1 MLMEHP
7 DDDLL
12 VGLAA
17 GDARA
22 FGVLYDR
29 FGNRLYRVA
38 VSMLHRREDAE
49 DAVQEVFIALVR
61 SRHRLSA
68 VRDLEAY
75 LFAALHRA
83 AARCAA
89 RRTRLPINAQTAV
102 QETVAPSN
110 QKDESRLCEDLERAL
125 RTLPVEQQEV
135 IALKIDGGLTF
146 AQIGQVM
153 GTNGNTAASR
163 YRYALEKLRE
173 LLNEECR

>member
-1 MLMEHP
+1 MEHP

-12 VGLAA
+12 VELAA
-17 GDARA
+17 GDAEA

-29 FGNRLYRVA
+29 FGGRLYRVA
-38 VSMLHRREDAE
+38 MSILYRRQDAE
-49 DAVQEVFIALVR
+49 DVVQEVFVALVR
-61 SRHRLSA
+61 SRHRLSGI
-68 VRDLEAY
+68 RDLEAY

-83 AARCAA
+83 AIRCAT
-89 RRTRLPINAQTAV
+89 RRTRLPINSQTAV
-102 QETVAPSN
+102 QETAAPSS
-110 QKDESRLCEDLERAL
+110 QKGESSLCEDLERAL
-125 RTLPVEQQEV
+125 RTLPVEQRDV

-173 LLNEECR
+173 LLNEECQ

>member
-1 MLMEHP
+1 MEHS
-7 DDDLL
+7 DDDPLL

-17 GDARA
+17 GDERA

-29 FGNRLYRVA
+29 FGVRLYRVA
-38 VSMLHRREDAE
+38 LGMLDRREDAE
-49 DAVQEVFIALVR
+49 DAVQELFVALVR

-75 LFAALHRA
+75 LFAALRRA

-89 RRTRLPINAQTAV
+89 RRTRLPLIAETAV
-102 QETVAPSN
+102 EETAAPSSQNN
-110 QKDESRLCEDLERAL
+110 QSCPREDLGRAL
-125 RTLPVEQQEV
+125 KTLPVEQRDV
-135 IALKIDGGLTF
+135 IALKIDGELTF

-153 GTNGNTAASR
+153 GTSGNTAASR
-163 YRYALEKLRE
+163 YRYALERLRG